1 VTPAPINLSLTDT
14 VFIHALT
21 DVKLVSTK
29 TPLDNSFEV
38 TYSYRV
44 INTNDFAV
52 KISAKYPVTLSQFQV
67 KVFIYNKADFDSLYI
82 KIYHQSFTFSNLA
95 IGVGANIIQSYTAPY
110 VPASTTDV
118 LFGIQGFDFSL
129 YESTGF

>member
-1 VTPAPINLSLTDT
+1 
-14 VFIHALT
+14 
-21 DVKLVSTK
+21 
-29 TPLDNSFEV
+29 
-38 TYSYRV
+38 
-44 INTNDFAV
+44 
-52 KISAKYPVTLSQFQV
+52 
-67 KVFIYNKADFDSLYI
+67 LYV

-95 IGVGANIIQSYTAPY
+95 VGVGANIIQSYTTPY